1 MKEMLRVG
9 VCFMFLSVMILF
21 PFKKTVLSAVDIMDL
36 TNESAV
42 HDESTTI
49 AIADLLKY
57 LP

>member
-21 PFKKTVLSAVDIMDL
+21 PFKKTVLSAVDIIDL
-36 TNESAV
+36 TQETAA

-49 AIADLLKY
+49 VIVDLFKY
-57 LP
+57 LL